1 MRVDSRRLVRWRAA
15 WAKRSPT
22 SNLAPPVG
30 FPGGEGSRFT
40 GGSWPRLPIFLEAVI
55 AAFEVCVILDAWQQH
70 DGMADTCDL
79 AAIIDEEG
87 LY

>member
-1 MRVDSRRLVRWRAA
+1 
-15 WAKRSPT
+15 
-22 SNLAPPVG
+22 
-30 FPGGEGSRFT
+30 
-40 GGSWPRLPIFLEAVI
+40 
-55 AAFEVCVILDAWQQH
+55 VILDAWQQH